1 MKKLL
6 YTLIALVA
14 SLSMMAQ
21 TTEKALLVTLR
32 DGTTKEYKLS
42 DIDNLSF
49 REASLPVADPTSGPY
64 AVGDFYSDG
73 TNQGIVITVDA
84 TGSYGTIAAVTDMPQ
99 QLCYSTIYEITYA
112 ADTEYG
118 PANMATVAAID
129 PVYENYPAFKACA
142 ALGSGW
148 YLPAQKEL
156 QTMRANLESV
166 NTTLEKRG
174 FPTIPA
180 NTTYWS
186 STEADQYMDA
196 MAYTAL
202 MDMPGMVAIQ
212 KQENANVRAF
222 REFGYKPEPKFSI
235 GKLYDADGK
244 KGIIYWVAED
254 DSYARIISLTESDNE
269 WGAVGTKAGAGS
281 TESGESNMKAAF
293 KADPTL
299 ALFPAFGSCASQGDG
314 WFLPAEA
321 ELVAIAAMKSVINAS
336 LAANGAAPLGDVYY
350 WSSTEYSADAANSAR
365 AILMTDGTAMNSSK
379 NVSRKVRAVSYIGT
393 RPAEAETYA
402 VGDPYYDGD
411 KVVGIVCEVSEDGKH
426 GRIIALANVKET
438 GRINAMWD
446 KRANADEYVKIEAS
460 SLDDGEANMVAA
472 RANDPELANL
482 TAFRLCAEMGE
493 GWYLPAFNEMKA
505 VAENKSSLN
514 TALKANGGTALDNND
529 YWTSTEGTENALE
542 RAKAV
547 NVKNGEPFDYRKYF
561 YNLVRPMKK
570 F

>member
-21 TTEKALLVTLR
+21 TSEKALLVTLR

-99 QLCYSTIYEITYA
+99 QLCYSTVYEITYA

-222 REFGYKPEPKFSI
+222 REFGDKPEPKFSI

-281 TESGESNMKAAF
+281 TESGESNMKAAL

-299 ALFPAFGSCASQGDG
+299 ASFPAFGSCASQGDG

-336 LAANGAAPLGDVYY
+336 LAANGAAPLGDTYY

-365 AILMTDGTAMNSSK
+365 AVLMTDGTAMNSSK

-411 KVVGIVCEVSEDGKH
+411 KVVGIVCEVSENGKH